1 MSVVRRINEELN
13 RDYHNNNMSN
23 HLYFNHDDSFEVT
36 IEGIDFICM

>member
-1 MSVVRRINEELN
+1 MNKSKRIEYINLN
-13 RDYHNNNMSN
+13 YNNMSN